1 MKITAVEASGRKKV
15 FVVRTRSTEYAF
27 PFAKLRLHPTKED
40 PVAEVFPDPEL
51 GKEAFTY
58 RLLSGAEDTVHVDA
72 VREFARDPNYLHELF
87 VHQLTVEALKG
98 LEESGLGKRQVS
110 RQLGTSA
117 SQLYRL
123 LDPDNRKK
131 SIGQMLALLHLLDR
145 DVSLVVTDRKS
156 ESSSTKSRMRSMAH
170 KRVTGRK
177 AASSASK
184 TLQKKGTSMKS
195 KSAAGSTLSQRKA
208 PKKTTGKKAASAASK
223 TLRDRRTSETSKSA
237 AGSTLSQR
245 HGKTKSTG
253 KVKSSKK

>member
-1 MKITAVEASGRKKV
+1 MKISAVEASGRKKA
-15 FVVRTRSTEYAF
+15 FVVRTRSTEYTF
-27 PFAKLRLHPTKED
+27 PFAKLRLRPTTED

-72 VREFARDPNYLHELF
+72 IREFARDPNYLHELF

-156 ESSSTKSRMRSMAH
+156 ESSSTK
-170 KRVTGRK
+170 
-177 AASSASK
+177 
-184 TLQKKGTSMKS
+184 
-195 KSAAGSTLSQRKA
+195 RKA

-223 TLRDRRTSETSKSA
+223 TLRDRRTGETSKSA
-237 AGSTLSQR
+237 AGSALSQR

-253 KVKSSKK
+253 KAKSSKK